1 MTKIVIPYVSDQCTA
16 RDLTNI
22 ASTMHDL
29 VNRAVEIQLTI
40 EDWDTSEAA
49 QTVEDF
55 FWKFVNSTAHMT
67 TERAQ
72 ELIKGKEKQD
82 A

>member
-1 MTKIVIPYVSDQCTA
+1 MTKIVIPYVPDQCTA

>member
-1 MTKIVIPYVSDQCTA
+1 MTKITIPYVPDQCTA

-49 QTVEDF
+49 QAVEDF
-55 FWKFVNSTAHMT
+55 FWKFVNSTSHMT
-67 TERAQ
+67 TVRAQ
-72 ELIKGKEKQD
+72 EMIEAREQKS
-82 A
+82 

>member
-1 MTKIVIPYVSDQCTA
+1 
-16 RDLTNI
+16 
-22 ASTMHDL
+22 MHDL

-40 EDWDTSEAA
+40 EDWDTSEAVE
-49 QTVEDF
+49 TVEEF